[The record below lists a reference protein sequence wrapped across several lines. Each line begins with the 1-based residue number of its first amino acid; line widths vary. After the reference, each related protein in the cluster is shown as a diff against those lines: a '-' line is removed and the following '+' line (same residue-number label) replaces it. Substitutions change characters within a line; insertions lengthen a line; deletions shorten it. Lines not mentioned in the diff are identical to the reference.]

1 MSVKQETIYVKID
14 QNVVC
19 SDRNVTLSD
28 VAKMECTNQ
37 AALRQIKQ
45 KKLYSFSRE
54 QQEKV
59 WIKGQAAKKQ
69 LQVFSFLKVIEL
81 IHEDYPDL
89 DVVNEGEKDFIV
101 EYQPSPEPSK
111 WANYLKTGV
120 LGIIIFFG
128 AAFTIMAFNN
138 DVSVTDVFS
147 KLYLQATGTKSN
159 GMTELEISYC
169 IGLPLGILIFFN
181 HLGRKKITHD
191 PTPIQIELRKYEQDV
206 DTTFIQNAGREGHN
220 IDVR

>member
-45 KKLYSFSRE
+45 KKLYSFPRE
-54 QQEKV
+54 PQEKV

-111 WANYLKTGV
+111 CANYLKTGV

>member
-45 KKLYSFSRE
+45 KKLYSFPRE

-89 DVVNEGEKDFIV
+89 DVVNEGEKDDKGK
-101 EYQPSPEPSK
+101 Q
-111 WANYLKTGV
+111 
-120 LGIIIFFG
+120 
-128 AAFTIMAFNN
+128 
-138 DVSVTDVFS
+138 
-147 KLYLQATGTKSN
+147 
-159 GMTELEISYC
+159 
-169 IGLPLGILIFFN
+169 
-181 HLGRKKITHD
+181 R
-191 PTPIQIELRKYEQDV
+191 
-206 DTTFIQNAGREGHN
+206 
-220 IDVR
+220 